1 MKGWIRGL
9 VPCCAAG
16 VTLLLVSCAGTGKKE
31 SLGPDLPQ
39 LQDQVT
45 YEGPGTLMLEGKR
58 SVSGK
63 LAVEQSRDSSYVYS
77 TFKIRKE
84 STGVE
89 VAGTGSQGASL
100 KAAWPQGA
108 RFDLKLDPQKEYQ
121 VDLFTDSLS
130 HEMGGRMIG
139 GELANEVAG
148 IRDKDRLLFD
158 ASVCRVHH
166 VEMKRALED
175 YVGAD
180 ECTRSFMLQRE
191 KSFPNDGVTYVGC
204 GSGAR
209 YPIWKCP
216 KCEAA
221 FERKAKQQG
230 IE

>member
-1 MKGWIRGL
+1 MKNWIRGFA
-9 VPCCAAG
+9 PCCVSG
-16 VTLLLVSCAGTGKKE
+16 MLLLLVSCAGTGKKGSE
-31 SLGPDLPQ
+31 GSNLPQ
-39 LQDQVT
+39 LQEQVT
-45 YEGPGTLMLEGKR
+45 FERPGTLMLEGKR

-63 LAVEQSRDSSYVYS
+63 LAVEQSPDSSYAYS
-77 TFKIRKE
+77 TFKIRKDSAE
-84 STGVE
+84 VE
-89 VAGTGSQGASL
+89 VAGAGTQGAPL

-108 RFDLKLDPQKEYQ
+108 RFNLKLDPQKEYQ
-121 VDLFTDSLS
+121 VDLFTDCLS

-148 IRDKDRLLFD
+148 IRDKERVLFD

-166 VEMKRALED
+166 VKMKRALED

-191 KSFPNDGVTYVGC
+191 RSFPNDGVTYVGC

-216 KCEAA
+216 ECEAA
-221 FERKAKQQG
+221 FERKAKALG